1 MEPQVCQ
8 WQFGAEGDCGMS
20 SLLVPSPQ
28 SEAVTHELEELTLQP
43 IQNLP
48 PLSERKNVLQLR
60 LQQRRTREQLV
71 DQGIMPPLKSPAA
84 FHGQIRSLERARTE
98 NFLKHKIR
106 SRPERAELV
115 RMHILQETGAEP
127 SLQATQMRLKRA
139 RLADNLNE
147 KIAQRPGPM
156 ELVEK
161 NILPVDSTVKEA
173 IIGEGHQSRDFSS
186 VPPQKTQ
193 SEGVGQ
199 VNYPKVLDEDSC
211 DALSPEQPASQAS
224 LSSAPSPAESKTPE
238 TPSPAP
244 APVPLFSTMLQA
256 LPVATQATT
265 VKVISTSELPPSRPA
280 VTAAF
285 SKPGPT
291 LVKQSQQKTPSEKSR
306 SKKGKEPKSRVKKL
320 KYHQYVPPD
329 QKVEAS
335 EAPMDS
341 SYARLLQQQQ
351 LFLQLQILSQQQQHY
366 NYQTILPA
374 PLKPVAEGQ
383 SSTAGGLP
391 TSIVVSLPTAPP
403 PPPLPSAPARPNNSL
418 SNRRPGVLPANL
430 EEMKVAEL
438 KLELKLR
445 GLPVS
450 GTKTDLIERLKPFQD
465 NPSTSAPTIIP
476 PPVTTTSMTMEVS
489 TATTASTTP
498 AIVLPVHQVA
508 SERMTSTPPV
518 SPIPTDPSA
527 LQQDVGMS
535 EAHSEPQMVS
545 AGSAGPR
552 SSPRS
557 PFHIPQEKDRRLHEK
572 ERQIEELMRKLEQE
586 QRLVEEL
593 KMQLEVEKRGQGG
606 CSADSTSVSP
616 KLTSLP
622 TMNPVPTLL
631 NSNAVKME
639 GTVLSNCSTA
649 ATISNPVPGS
659 QALTSPLPTVV
670 KLEDVTVSAGKPLQL
685 QTQTQLITK
694 IQPQVSTSP
703 HLLHQSRRSP
713 KLQTQTQAQPT
724 APSLQQFFISH
735 PGRVSQVLG
744 QSQTLLAASRQPQT
758 LLATAAQAGTQI
770 LLPVSLP
777 NNAAAIQLPRTTVS
791 LQPVLQATVSNPGL
805 VQASAPQLQSTKME
819 TAPSQHLVNHSPL
832 LQTLT
837 VCNSTTDLENQV
849 RPQMNPQCFLRSSQE
864 SRVSPRASPNHHIS
878 NGPVNKSSSPQPA
891 FILQPTS
898 LITQLPKSR
907 EPPRYEEAV
916 KQSRNMHVNN
926 ASQVPTATSQ
936 QMDDLFDI
944 LIESGE
950 MTPFMQQDTP
960 VSHTKNHPVTA
971 NVSTLPVNTVL
982 CRPPP
987 QIHMAPPPTLSP
999 ALDPSLPTL
1008 CSLATDNQLEAFL
1021 EGTLAG
1027 TSPVSDLRTR
1037 GLMEELHAQ
1046 LMEQQ
1051 PYSPMDTSDLSFC
1064 DSSSPPSSLN
1074 MGLSDPTLDNME
1086 WLDLTMPPGSAGALT
1101 PLGIPTDF
1109 LDSQDLQLHWD

>member
-1 MEPQVCQ
+1 MEPQASQ
-8 WQFGAEGDCGMS
+8 GQLGGEGDCEMS
-20 SLLVPSPQ
+20 CLLVPSPQ
-28 SEAVTHELEELTLQP
+28 SEAVTHEMEELSLQP
-43 IQNLP
+43 TQTLP

-127 SLQATQMRLKRA
+127 SLQATQMKLKRA

-161 NILPVDSTVKEA
+161 NILPVDSNLKQA
-173 IIGEGHQSRDFSS
+173 II
-186 VPPQKTQ
+186 
-193 SEGVGQ
+193 VGQ
-199 VNYPKVLDEDSC
+199 VNYPKVFEEDSS
-211 DALSPEQPASQAS
+211 DALSPEQPASQES
-224 LSSAPSPAESKTPE
+224 QSSVPSPGESKVPE
-238 TPSPAP
+238 VCSPA
-244 APVPLFSTMLQA
+244 VVLSPLPSTMLQA
-256 LPVATQATT
+256 LPVAAQATT
-265 VKVISTSELPPSRPA
+265 DFMKVISTSDFGSRPVVTPA
-280 VTAAF
+280 QPVTTAAN

-291 LVKQSQQKTPSEKSR
+291 LVKQSQQKSPSEKSR

-329 QKVEAS
+329 QKQEAS

-374 PLKPVAEGQ
+374 PLKPVEGQ
-383 SSTAGGLP
+383 TSTASSLP

-403 PPPLPSAPARPNNSL
+403 PPPLPPAPARPSNSL
-418 SNRRPGVLPANL
+418 SNRKPGVLPANL

-465 NPSTSAPTIIP
+465 NPNTSPLTTVPPLANATLSSIPIEVSTSA
-476 PPVTTTSMTMEVS
+476 TS
-489 TATTASTTP
+489 P
-498 AIVLPVHQVA
+498 AVVLPVQHLA
-508 SERMTSTPPV
+508 PENTSSTPPV
-518 SPIPTDPSA
+518 SPVPTDSST
-527 LQQDVGMS
+527 LQQDVVMPDTPS
-535 EAHSEPQMVS
+535 EAQMVS
-545 AGSAGPR
+545 SGSAGLL
-552 SSPRS
+552 SSPLPS
-557 PFHIPQEKDRRLHEK
+557 FKIPEEKDRRLHEK

-606 CSADSTSVSP
+606 CIAESASVSP
-616 KLTSLP
+616 KLTPVQSL
-622 TMNPVPTLL
+622 NPVPTVL
-631 NSNAVKME
+631 NSGAVKME
-639 GTVLSNCSTA
+639 GTVMSNCSSTA
-649 ATISNPVPGS
+649 ILGS
-659 QALTSPLPTVV
+659 QAFTSSLPGVV
-670 KLEDVTVSAGKPLQL
+670 KLEDVTVSSGKQLQL
-685 QTQTQLITK
+685 QTQTQLIT
-694 IQPQVSTSP
+694 QLQAQAPPQVTASSQ
-703 HLLHQSRRSP
+703 LLPQSQRSP
-713 KLQTQTQAQPT
+713 KVQAQSQPT

-735 PGRVSQVLG
+735 PGGVSQVLG
-744 QSQTLLAASRQPQT
+744 RPQTMLTASGQPQT
-758 LLATAAQAGTQI
+758 LLTASGQAGTQI

-777 NNAAAIQLPRTTVS
+777 NSATAIQLPSTTVS
-791 LQPVLQATVSNPGL
+791 LQPVLQATVANQGL
-805 VQASAPQLQSTKME
+805 VQASVPQLQSTNME
-819 TAPSQHLVNHSPL
+819 TLSSQQLTNHNPL
-832 LQTLT
+832 LQALT
-837 VCNSTTDLENQV
+837 VCNNTPGLENQA
-849 RPQMNPQCFLRSSQE
+849 RPEMNHQCFLRSSPE
-864 SRVSPRASPNHHIS
+864 TRVSPRSSPNHHIS
-878 NGPVNKSSSPQPA
+878 NGPINKSPSPQPA

-898 LITQLPKSR
+898 LITQPLKTR
-907 EPPRYEEAV
+907 EPP
-916 KQSRNMHVNN
+916 
-926 ASQVPTATSQ
+926 VPTATSQ

-950 MTPFMQQDTP
+950 ITPFIQQDPPASLSKTL
-960 VSHTKNHPVTA
+960 PVTA
-971 NVSTLPVNTVL
+971 SITTLPVSTVL
-982 CRPPP
+982 SRPPA
-987 QIHMAPPPTLSP
+987 QIQVAPLPTMSP
-999 ALDPSLPTL
+999 LVDPSLPSL
-1008 CSLATDNQLEAFL
+1008 SSLATDNQLEAFL
-1021 EGTLAG
+1021 ERTLAE
-1027 TSPVSDLRTR
+1027 TPPSSDLRTQ
-1037 GLMEELHAQ
+1037 GLMEELQAQ
-1046 LMEQQ
+1046 LMDQQ

-1074 MGLSDPTLDNME
+1074 MGLSDPALDNME
-1086 WLDLTMPPGSAGALT
+1086 WLDLTMPPGPAGSLT

-1109 LDSQDLQLHWD
+1109 LDTHDLQLHWD

>member
-1 MEPQVCQ
+1 MDPQVSQ
-8 WQFGAEGDCGMS
+8 WQLGAEGECGMS

-28 SEAVTHELEELTLQP
+28 SEAVTHEMEELSLQP
-43 IQNLP
+43 TQSLP

-127 SLQATQMRLKRA
+127 SLQATQMKLKRA

-161 NILPVDSTVKEA
+161 NILPVDSSLKQA
-173 IIGEGHQSRDFSS
+173 II
-186 VPPQKTQ
+186 
-193 SEGVGQ
+193 VGQ

-211 DALSPEQPASQAS
+211 DALSPEQPASQES
-224 LSSAPSPAESKTPE
+224 QSSVPSPGESKAPE
-238 TPSPAP
+238 TPSPVPVPAP
-244 APVPLFSTMLQA
+244 APLSSPMLQA
-256 LPVATQATT
+256 FPVATQAGQDF
-265 VKVISTSELPPSRPA
+265 VKVISTNELPACRPA
-280 VTAAF
+280 VIPAP

-306 SKKGKEPKSRVKKL
+306 SKKGKEPKPRVKKL

-329 QKVEAS
+329 QKQEAS

-374 PLKPVAEGQ
+374 PLKSVAEGQ
-383 SSTAGGLP
+383 GSTASSLP

-403 PPPLPSAPARPNNSL
+403 PPPLPPAPARLNNSL
-418 SNRRPGVLPANL
+418 SNRKPGVLPANL

-445 GLPVS
+445 SLPVS

-465 NPSTSAPTIIP
+465 NPTTSAPVTIPLATTTSIP
-476 PPVTTTSMTMEVS
+476 MEVTTT
-489 TATTASTTP
+489 TTTTP
-498 AIVLPVHQVA
+498 AALVLPVQQVTPE
-508 SERMTSTPPV
+508 SMSSTPPV
-518 SPIPTDPSA
+518 SPIPNDPCT
-527 LQQDVGMS
+527 LQQDGGMS
-535 EAHSEPQMVS
+535 EAPEVQMVS
-545 AGSAGPR
+545 SGSAGPR
-552 SSPRS
+552 SSPLS
-557 PFHIPQEKDRRLHEK
+557 PFQVPEEKDRRLHEK
-572 ERQIEELMRKLEQE
+572 ERQIEELMRKLEHE

-593 KMQLEVEKRGQGG
+593 KMQLEVEKRGQG
-606 CSADSTSVSP
+606 CTADSLSVSP
-616 KLTSLP
+616 KLTSIP
-622 TMNPVPTLL
+622 AMNPVPTVL
-631 NSNAVKME
+631 NSNVVKME
-639 GTVLSNCSTA
+639 GAVLSNCSSTA
-649 ATISNPVPGS
+649 ATIPNSVLGS
-659 QALTSPLPTVV
+659 RALTSPLPTVV
-670 KLEDVTVSAGKPLQL
+670 KLEDVTVSAGKPIQL
-685 QTQTQLITK
+685 QTQTQLLTQ
-694 IQPQVSTSP
+694 IQPQAQPQVTTSP
-703 HLLHQSRRSP
+703 QLLPQSQRSP
-713 KLQTQTQAQPT
+713 KLQTQAQSQPA

-735 PGRVSQVLG
+735 SGGVSQVLG
-744 QSQTLLAASRQPQT
+744 QPQT
-758 LLATAAQAGTQI
+758 LLTTTGQAGTQI

-777 NNAAAIQLPRTTVS
+777 NSATAIQLPSTAVS

-805 VQASAPQLQSTKME
+805 SVPQLQSTKME
-819 TAPSQHLVNHSPL
+819 TAPSQQLANHNPL

-837 VCNSTTDLENQV
+837 LCNNTTGLENHT
-849 RPQMNPQCFLRSSQE
+849 RPEMNRQCFLRSSPE
-864 SRVSPRASPNHHIS
+864 TRVSPQASPNHHMS
-878 NGPVNKSSSPQPA
+878 NGPLNKSPSPQPT

-898 LITQLPKSR
+898 LITQPPKTR
-907 EPPRYEEAV
+907 EPPRYEDAV
-916 KQSRNMHVNN
+916 KQSRNMHINN
-926 ASQVPTATSQ
+926 VSQVPTATSQ

-950 MTPFMQQDTP
+950 ITPFIQQDPP
-960 VSHTKNHPVTA
+960 VSLNKTHPVTA
-971 NVSTLPVNTVL
+971 NITTLPVNTAL

-987 QIHMAPPPTLSP
+987 QIHLAPPPTLSP
-999 ALDPSLPTL
+999 VIDPSLSSL
-1008 CSLATDNQLEAFL
+1008 SSLATDNQLEAFL

-1027 TSPVSDLRTR
+1027 TSPVSDPRTQ
-1037 GLMEELHAQ
+1037 GLMEELQAQ
-1046 LMEQQ
+1046 LMDQQ

-1074 MGLSDPTLDNME
+1074 MGLSDPALDNME
-1086 WLDLTMPPGSAGALT
+1086 WLDLTMPPGPAGALT

-1109 LDSQDLQLHWD
+1109 LDTHDLQLHWD